1 MKEDLDK
8 QLDKVA
14 GKLLKFIETGKD
26 ISDTK
31 AADLLEKLMNQYL
44 VDDLSGLDFYE
55 LEKVIDLANKIS
67 SVGIIELN
75 IKKNPDAELESLVD
89 PALEELGK
97 EVDILVKKNTKDLI
111 NKVKEDKV
119 ELDKEGLDML
129 IDQCKD
135 DTDSITYLKKK
146 FYDKEQKKDEFDDL
160 KNLMNAI
167 FKTDNTNNTKMGR
180 IDELLDIFDKRM
192 PDRWITDLSEDA
204 YKTLKETLDNSLSAA
219 KISTEFIHSRSK
231 EEQDKKKEKQIMM
244 DLEDMLTKEEA
255 RDSLF
260 NKKDV
265 VCGNAS
271 IDDPFMCKG
280 ICSICSFNKMKE
292 PTVVKKAMISQPM
305 SGLSSKQIE
314 EVREKAKKAV
324 EDLGYEFVNTY
335 FSDLWE
341 RKDELKGEG
350 YKNLPIYFLSK
361 AIAKM
366 SRCDAV
372 YFCKGWK
379 KSIGCRIEHDIAR
392 SYGIP
397 CFFEDPNEE

>member
-1 MKEDLDK
+1 MKEDLNK

-44 VDDLSGLDFYE
+44 IDDLSGLDFYE

-67 SVGIIELN
+67 SVGIIEINL
-75 IKKNPDAELESLVD
+75 KKNPDPELEALVD

-135 DTDSITYLKKK
+135 DTDAINYLKKK
-146 FYDKEQKKDEFDDL
+146 FYGKEQKKDEFDDL

-192 PDRWITDLSEDA
+192 PDRWITDIPEPIFSELKKQLDDFFKKEKTEIDDA
-204 YKTLKETLDNSLSAA
+204 TNL
-219 KISTEFIHSRSK
+219 SK
-231 EEQDKKKEKQIMM
+231 EIKKKREEKQIMM

-255 RDSLF
+255 KDSLF
-260 NKKDV
+260 DKKDV

-271 IDDPFMCKG
+271 IKDPFMCKG
-280 ICSICSFNKMKE
+280 LCSICSFNKMKE
-292 PTVVKKAMISQPM
+292 KTVVKKAMISQPM

-314 EVREKAKKAV
+314 EVRTKAKKAV

-379 KSIGCRIEHDIAR
+379 RSIGCRIEHDVAR

-397 CFFEDPNEE
+397 CLFEDPNE

>member
-75 IKKNPDAELESLVD
+75 IKKNPDAELESLID
-89 PALEELGK
+89 PALEELSK

-135 DTDSITYLKKK
+135 DTDSINYLKKK
-146 FYDKEQKKDEFDDL
+146 FYGKEQKKNEFDDL
-160 KNLMNAI
+160 NNLMKAI
-167 FKTDNTNNTKMGR
+167 FKADNANNTKMGR

-192 PDRWITDLSEDA
+192 PDNWIADIPEA
-204 YKTLKETLDNSLSAA
+204 FFNKLKERFDRNLAIEKSAVDEA
-219 KISTEFIHSRSK
+219 LAYANKTK
-231 EEQDKKKEKQIMM
+231 ERTKEKQIMM

-255 RDSLF
+255 KDSLF
-260 NKKDV
+260 DKKDV

-271 IDDPFMCKG
+271 IKDPFKCKG
-280 ICSICSFNKMKE
+280 LCSICSFNKMKE
-292 PTVVKKAMISQPM
+292 QTVIKKAMISQPM

-314 EVREKAKKAV
+314 EVRAKAKKAV

-341 RKDELKGEG
+341 RREELKGEG

-372 YFCKGWK
+372 YFCKGWRR
-379 KSIGCRIEHDIAR
+379 SVGCKIEHDIAR